1 MKPPHLRALLILLFI
16 LSSTYSSPVFAGS
29 NLETAT
35 DASFAT
41 STQDFSPGQTI
52 YVRISADN
60 SGETSHQLNLR
71 DNQYNNLESFT
82 LNKLSGNQ
90 FSINFSAPQNEGYY
104 SLESQVESQG
114 SISTSVKTIKVG
126 SPQNASVKVNIQNKV
141 QGQSVTDQFNTNN
154 QKPPS
159 PPANS
164 SPLPTNFSEEPE
176 IFDNPDF
183 TFEDKPHQKSNFLLN
198 LEQFIKILWNSLW
211 PFHNNTKL

>member
-1 MKPPHLRALLILLFI
+1 MKSPNLWALSTLLFI
-16 LSSTYSSPVFAGS
+16 LYPIFSYPTFASS

-41 STQDFSPGQTI
+41 ITQDFSPGQTI
-52 YVRISADN
+52 FVRILTDN

-90 FSINFSAPQNEGYY
+90 FSVNFSAPQNEGYY
-104 SLESQVESQG
+104 SLESRVESQG

-141 QGQSVTDQFNTNN
+141 QGQSIAVQNSTNN
-154 QKPPS
+154 QISPS
-159 PPANS
+159 PQINS
-164 SPLPTNFSEEPE
+164 SPLPSNFSPEPE

-183 TFEDKPHQKSNFLLN
+183 ILEDKSRQKSNFLLN
-198 LEQFIKILWNSLW
+198 LEQFIKKLWVIFW
-211 PFHNNTKL
+211 PFR